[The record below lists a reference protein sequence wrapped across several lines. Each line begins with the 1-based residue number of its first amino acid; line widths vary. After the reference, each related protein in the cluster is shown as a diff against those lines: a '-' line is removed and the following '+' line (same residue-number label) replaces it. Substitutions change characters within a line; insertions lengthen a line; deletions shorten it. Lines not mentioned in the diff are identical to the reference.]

1 MLCIQLGFPASP
13 AVASLYNNNSVFV
26 LSDSGSESCEDFVL
40 HSVHRQTPASRR
52 LISRHTLGYH
62 VYCWSAVGATSRPK
76 ITQEGA
82 SNEIVS
88 QNMRD
93 YDSKDN

>member
-1 MLCIQLGFPASP
+1 MIGESRAFSAGSVKKEVLLPVTLYLTVANQLL
-13 AVASLYNNNSVFV
+13 SLSGLALKVV
-26 LSDSGSESCEDFVL
+26 LTARS
-40 HSVHRQTPASRR
+40 
-52 LISRHTLGYH
+52 
-62 VYCWSAVGATSRPK
+62 VGATSRPK
-76 ITQEGA
+76 INQEGA

>member
-1 MLCIQLGFPASP
+1 MN
-13 AVASLYNNNSVFV
+13 YKV
-26 LSDSGSESCEDFVL
+26 LDLFCG
-40 HSVHRQTPASRR
+40 
-52 LISRHTLGYH
+52 G
-62 VYCWSAVGATSRPK
+62 AVGATSRPK
-76 ITQEGA
+76 INQEGA